1 MNNRLQQKH
10 LKDEII
16 VLRRININEND
27 LLILAF
33 GKYLGNVTLKAKGSK
48 KITSRFTGQLE
59 PLSHL
64 RAEIYNSG
72 KSLTLTNSQLLTP
85 APIDSDYAN
94 LMLGQNLCK
103 FLLQNIPK
111 EDPNLNLFNLLL
123 LTNHFLKLKYNTQ
136 NFTLFFLIKFL
147 DLSGYLGNLKQCHS
161 CQTKFNTNIFLN
173 HDSHLC
179 CQNCLPPQEPSIPL
193 SLQSLKL
200 INFLQLSPDF
210 QNCLK
215 VKIPQNI
222 YQESLKILNQICLK
236 HSHVGL
242 SNI

>member
-1 MNNRLQQKH
+1 MNRLQQKH

-33 GKYLGNVTLKAKGSK
+33 GKYLGNITLKAKGSK
-48 KITSRFTGQLE
+48 KLSSRFSGQLE

-64 RAEIYNSG
+64 NAEIYNSG
-72 KSLTLTNSQLLTP
+72 KSLTLTNSQVITSP
-85 APIDSDYAN
+85 PIDSDYAN

-111 EDPNLNLFNLLL
+111 EDPNQNLFNLLL
-123 LTNHFLKLKYNTQ
+123 LTNHFLKLKHSTE

-147 DLSGYLGNLKQCHS
+147 DLNGYLGDLKKCHACQNKFSKNL
-161 CQTKFNTNIFLN
+161 FLN

-179 CQNCLPPQEPSIPL
+179 CSSCLPPQEPCLNL

-210 QNCLK
+210 TNCLK

-242 SNI
+242 G